1 MKKHFEE
8 ARHLIK
14 LKGIKKKPRPEHFIN
29 KEISWIEFN
38 GRVLDEAIH
47 KDTQLLDKLAFLS
60 IFTKNQDEFFMV
72 RVAGLKKMEKE
83 GFVACESPERLP
95 IVTALEQIHQ
105 RSKALNKVQ
114 YECFHQTILP
124 ALDECGVKI
133 LNYEDLDKEQ
143 KERLDAYFSE
153 EVFPVLTPLAVD
165 PSHPFPFLTNLS
177 LYLLIEFPSPGSKDH
192 LIGFVEIPSVIPRL
206 IPVENKENK
215 HHFLLLENLVKAHL
229 ENLFLGFDV
238 KDSCMIRVT
247 RNLDYTLL
255 ENRVVDLL
263 ESIQKEVINRV
274 QPEAVRLEVEDNI
287 NPKVLKTLKKILR
300 IEELDIY
307 YTQSPIYLSGF
318 TALCKLPLPHLKQDG
333 FNPRLPPWM
342 AGSSNIFSLIRKKD
356 LLIHHPYE
364 SFYAITEFLG
374 AAASDPDVYAIKQTL
389 YRSSGD
395 SPVIDAL
402 IKAAE
407 NGKQVTTVVELKA
420 RFDEKNNVVWARR
433 LERAGVHV
441 VYGFVGLKTH
451 CKTTLV
457 VRKENDRMMRYVH
470 LSTGNYNSQTA
481 KQYTD
486 LGLLTAKPEFGKD
499 ISALFNL
506 LTGFNIL
513 KEKEKLIG
521 SNSLPRFDQIILSPL
536 YLRNFILQEID
547 RVINDHRKEGG
558 GLIVVKVNALDDEAL
573 IQALYKASQNGVEIR
588 LIVRGICCLRPGIK
602 GLSEHIEVISI
613 VDRFLEHSRIY
624 YFSSGASDRVYLG
637 SADWMTRNMD
647 RRIELMYPI
656 QDPDLKERIILEILG
671 GYWKDNT
678 RARKLNGDGSYALK
692 TPPKGK
698 PAIRSQSYFIDLARE
713 AGIKSLPYDKAV
725 RFDPKK
731 KGRRPVATRPGLTK
745 PDHSQK

>member
-1 MKKHFEE
+1 M
-8 ARHLIK
+8 
-14 LKGIKKKPRPEHFIN
+14 KGIKKKTKPDHFIN

-38 GRVLDEAIH
+38 SRVLDEAIH

-60 IFTKNQDEFFMV
+60 IFTNNQDEFFMV
-72 RVAGLKKMEKE
+72 RVAGLKKMQKE
-83 GFVACESPERLP
+83 GFVTCESPERMP
-95 IVTALEQIHQ
+95 IISALEQIHQ
-105 RSKALNKVQ
+105 RSKELTEIQ
-114 YECFHQTILP
+114 YDYFHKTILP
-124 ALDECGVKI
+124 GLDKFGVKI
-133 LNYEDLDKEQ
+133 LSYEELDKEQ

-165 PSHPFPFLTNLS
+165 PSHPFPFLGNLA
-177 LYLLIEFPSPGSKDH
+177 LYLLIEFPSPGLKDH
-192 LIGFVEIPSVIPRL
+192 LIGFVEIPAVIPRL
-206 IPVENKENK
+206 IPVENKENQP
-215 HHFLLLENLVKAHL
+215 HFLLLESLVKAHL
-229 ENLFLGFDV
+229 ENLFLGFEV

-274 QPEAVRLEVEDNI
+274 QPEAVRLEVEEHI
-287 NPKVLKTLKKILR
+287 NPKVLQKLKQILKIN
-300 IEELDIY
+300 ELDIY
-307 YTQSPIYLSGF
+307 YTQSPIYLSGL
-318 TALCKLPLPHLKQDG
+318 TALCRLPFPHLKHDS
-333 FNPRLPPWM
+333 FNPRLPAWM
-342 AGSSNIFSLIRKKD
+342 AGTSNIFSLIRKKD

-407 NGKQVTTVVELKA
+407 NGKQVTAVLELKA

-457 VRKENDRMMRYVH
+457 VRKENDRMSRYVH

-486 LGLLTAKPEFGKD
+486 LGLLTARPEFGKD

-513 KEKEKLIG
+513 KEKEKL
-521 SNSLPRFDQIILSPL
+521 SNSNALPKFEQIILSPL
-536 YLRNFILQEID
+536 YLRSFILQELE
-547 RVINDHRKEGG
+547 RVTKDHRKEGS
-558 GLIVVKVNALDDEAL
+558 GLIVVKINALDDEAL
-573 IQALYKASQNGVEIR
+573 IEGLYKASQAGVEIR
-588 LIVRGICCLRPGIK
+588 LIVRGICCLKPGVK
-602 GLSEHIEVISI
+602 GLSENIEVISI

-624 YFSSGASDRVYLG
+624 YFGSKTSDRVYLG

-656 QDPDLKERIILEILG
+656 QDPELKERLTMEILDN
-671 GYWKDNT
+671 YWKDNA
-678 RARKLNGDGSYALK
+678 RARKLNSDGTYTLK

-698 PAIRSQSYFIDLARE
+698 TVMRSQSFFIELARE

-725 RFDPKK
+725 RFSPKR
-731 KGRRPVATRPGLTK
+731 KGQRPVANRPGLLK
-745 PDHSQK
+745 PDPSQK